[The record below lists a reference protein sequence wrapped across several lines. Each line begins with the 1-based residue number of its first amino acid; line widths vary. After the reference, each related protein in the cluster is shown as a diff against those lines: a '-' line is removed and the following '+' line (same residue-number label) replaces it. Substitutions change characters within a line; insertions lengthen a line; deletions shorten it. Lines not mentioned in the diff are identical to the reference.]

1 MSAWPS
7 AGRTKHEAVPPLPS
21 YAGQIVSRRMIT
33 RNKEVFR
40 CSLTSDRFSR
50 SFHIVIHFL

>member
-21 YAGQIVSRRMIT
+21 YARQILSRRMMNK
-33 RNKEVFR
+33 NKEVFR